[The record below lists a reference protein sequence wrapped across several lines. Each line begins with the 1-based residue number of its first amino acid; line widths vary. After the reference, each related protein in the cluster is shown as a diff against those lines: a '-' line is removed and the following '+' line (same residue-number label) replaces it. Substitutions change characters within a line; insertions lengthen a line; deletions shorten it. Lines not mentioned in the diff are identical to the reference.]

1 MRRIDRMGKM
11 ITKAIAVALS
21 FSIMFGQTIGA
32 HADELNTATALYEE
46 GIALV
51 ETAEEEIEGAD
62 FEEIEAAD
70 MTETAS
76 DLGDYDDAA
85 KELADAA
92 EATIADADTANTS
105 DSRDEAYAAK
115 DSAEANL
122 SEAETKLNE
131 SLTALENAQEAYEE
145 ADAAQKEAE
154 AAYAEAEAA
163 LNNTEADTAAAREAL
178 EAAKNAIEVQEA
190 KKNDLEKIEAQYYG
204 ELVYFFY
211 LTLGE
216 SNIEFDE
223 EGRLDVEKTAAKMTD
238 EQKAKAAQ
246 KDDEFLFR
254 FGRKLTKEIVEYMV
268 LNRDDVDPETAEFT
282 FGTTGDINTIKKAQE
297 TVVFTNQYGHDMVV
311 NKEPN
316 AYKKDISGNEVYGG
330 ETEEYRWGTTHYNS
344 GRGNHTEVTYKDVSG
359 NLHTEYYNYV
369 RKNAAAGD
377 ETDYENGN
385 LYLAVITQGEDGKW
399 YPARV
404 EDENN
409 YDDYNKLTAAID
421 ALNQIEDY
429 NKAREDVEAA
439 LARVAALEATL
450 ADLQESASATKA
462 NLDLVRSALDAAKE
476 ELEAAEANK
485 ESLQATYEE
494 AKAAV
499 ESIDLSRF
507 NIVVVPA
514 TVAETAPATE
524 PAAEPSVEPAV
535 ETPAVITILP
545 EETPLV
551 PVLAAPAGEEEDEVD
566 EVTAVVAIGETDTPL
581 TEGLEA
587 EETSEAAAE
596 VATEVAAAI
605 GTTQLIAN
613 IDGEIVPLAGFAF
626 AESAKK
632 TWWIWILIIAT
643 AITMYIIYKRNTKDE
658 ENETH

>member
-70 MTETAS
+70 MTDTAS

-131 SLTALENAQEAYEE
+131 SLTALENAQAAYAE
-145 ADAAQKEAE
+145 ADAAQQEAE

-163 LNNTEADTAAAREAL
+163 LNDTEADTAAAREAL

-204 ELVYFFY
+204 ELLYFFY
-211 LTLGE
+211 LTVGE
-216 SNIEFDE
+216 NNIVFDE
-223 EGRLDVEKTAAKMTD
+223 EGRLNVEATAANMTD
-238 EQKAKAAQ
+238 TQVANAGK

-254 FGRKLTKEIVEYMV
+254 FGRKLTRELVEHMI
-268 LNRDDVDPETAEFT
+268 LSRDDVDPETAEFT

-330 ETEEYRWGTTHYNS
+330 ETEEYRWGATHYNS

-439 LARVAALEATL
+439 LARVEALEATL
-450 ADLQESASATKA
+450 ATLTESATATKA
-462 NLDLVRSALDAAKE
+462 NLGLVRSALDAAKE
-476 ELEAAEANK
+476 ELDAAEANK

-507 NIVVVPA
+507 NIIVVPA
-514 TVAETAPATE
+514 PVAEETPATE
-524 PAAEPSVEPAV
+524 PTVEPEI

-545 EETPLV
+545 EETPLA
-551 PVLAAPAGEEEDEVD
+551 PVLAAPAGEEVDEAE
-566 EVTAVVAIGETDTPL
+566 EVTAVVAIDEDDTPL
-581 TEGLEA
+581 TEGPA
-587 EETSEAAAE
+587 VAKTPAVAAE
-596 VATEVAAAI
+596 VAAVI
-605 GTTQLIAN
+605 GTTQLTAN

-643 AITMYIIYKRNTKDE
+643 AITMYIIYKRNTEDE
-658 ENETH
+658 ETENH

>member
-46 GIALV
+46 GIELV
-51 ETAEEEIEGAD
+51 ETAEEEVEGAD
-62 FEEIEAAD
+62 FDEIVAAD
-70 MTETAS
+70 MTDTSS
-76 DLGDYDDAA
+76 DLATYG
-85 KELADAA
+85 DAA
-92 EATIADADTANTS
+92 EDLETAAESAIDNADTANTS
-105 DSRDEAYAAK
+105 DDRDEAYAAK
-115 DSAEANL
+115 DNAESSL
-122 SEAETKLNE
+122 TEAETKLNE
-131 SLTALENAQEAYEE
+131 SLTALENAQAAYAE
-145 ADAAQKEAE
+145 ADAAQQEAE

-163 LNNTEADTAAAREAL
+163 LTDTEADTAAAREAL

-204 ELVYFFY
+204 ELLYFFY
-211 LTLGE
+211 LTVGE
-216 SNIEFDE
+216 NNIVFDE
-223 EGRLDVEKTAAKMTD
+223 EGRLNVEATVANMTD
-238 EQKAKAAQ
+238 TQVANAGK

-254 FGRKLTKEIVEYMV
+254 FGRKLTKELVEHMV
-268 LNRDDVDPETAEFT
+268 LSRDDVDPETAEFT

-316 AYKKDISGNEVYGG
+316 AYKKDISGNAVYGG

-369 RKNAAAGD
+369 RKNAEAGD

-409 YDDYNKLTAAID
+409 YDDYSKLTAAID

-429 NKAREDVEAA
+429 NKARADVEAA

-507 NIVVVPA
+507 NIVVVS
-514 TVAETAPATE
+514 APATETPVSE

-545 EETPLV
+545 EETPLA
-551 PVLAAPAGEEEDEVD
+551 PVLAAPAGEEVD
-566 EVTAVVAIGETDTPL
+566 DAEEVTAVVAIGEDETPL
-581 TEGLEA
+581 TEA
-587 EETSEAAAE
+587 VQAVAAPE
-596 VATEVAAAI
+596 VATEVAAVI

-643 AITMYIIYKRNTKDE
+643 AITMYIIYKRNTEDE

>member
-11 ITKAIAVALS
+11 LTKAIAVALS

-32 HADELNTATALYEE
+32 HADELNTATGLYEE

-51 ETAEEEIEGAD
+51 ETAEEEVEGAD

-70 MTETAS
+70 MTDTSS

-131 SLTALENAQEAYEE
+131 SLTALENAQAAYAE
-145 ADAAQKEAE
+145 ADAAQQEAE
-154 AAYAEAEAA
+154 AAYVEAEAA
-163 LNNTEADTAAAREAL
+163 LNDTEADTAAAREAL
-178 EAAKNAIEVQEA
+178 EAAKQAIEVQEA

-211 LTLGE
+211 LAVGE
-216 SNIEFDE
+216 NNIVFDN
-223 EGRLDVEKTAAKMTD
+223 EGRLDVEKTTAKMTD
-238 EQKAKAAQ
+238 AQ
-246 KDDEFLFR
+246 IANAGNKDDDFLFR
-254 FGRKLTKEIVEYMV
+254 FGRKLTKELVEYMI
-268 LNRDDVDPETAEFT
+268 LNREDVDPETAEFT
-282 FGTTGDINTIKKAQE
+282 FGTTGTITTEKTAQE
-297 TVVFTNQYGHDMVV
+297 AVVFTNEHGHDMVV

-316 AYKKDISGNEVYGG
+316 AFKRDISQNEVYGG
-330 ETEEYRWGTTHYNS
+330 ATEKYLWGTTSYNK

-369 RKNAAAGD
+369 RKNVSEND
-377 ETDYENGN
+377 VPDFENGN
-385 LYLAVITQGEDGKW
+385 LYLAVITQGADGKW
-399 YPARV
+399 YPTRV

-409 YDDYNKLTAAID
+409 YDDYTKLTEAIA

-439 LARVAALEATL
+439 LARVEALEATL
-450 ADLQESASATKA
+450 ATLTESATATKA
-462 NLDLVRSALDAAKE
+462 NLELVRSALDAAKE
-476 ELEAAEANK
+476 TLEAAEANK

-514 TVAETAPATE
+514 PAATETPATE
-524 PAAEPSVEPAV
+524 PAVEPAV

-545 EETPLV
+545 EETPLA
-551 PVLAAPAGEEEDEVD
+551 PVLAAPAGEEEDEVE
-566 EVTAVVAIGETDTPL
+566 EVTAVVAIGEDDVPL
-581 TEGLEA
+581 TEGPA
-587 EETSEAAAE
+587 EVKAPE
-596 VATEVAAAI
+596 VATEVAAVI
-605 GTTQLIAN
+605 GTAQLIAN

-626 AESAKK
+626 AESMKK
-632 TWWIWILIIAT
+632 VWWIWILIIVT
-643 AITMYIIYKRNTKDE
+643 AITMFIIYKRNTEDE
-658 ENETH
+658 ETETH

>member
-11 ITKAIAVALS
+11 LTKAIAVALS
-21 FSIMFGQTIGA
+21 FSIMFGQAIGA

-51 ETAEEEIEGAD
+51 EAAEEEVEDAD

-70 MTETAS
+70 MTDTAS

-131 SLTALENAQEAYEE
+131 SLTTLENAQAAYEE

-163 LNNTEADTAAAREAL
+163 LNDTESDTAAAREAL
-178 EAAKNAIEVQEA
+178 EAAKEAIAVQEE
-190 KKNDLEKIEAQYYG
+190 KKNELENIQAQYYG
-204 ELVYFFY
+204 TMVQYFRRVLGNNVVYNEDG
-211 LTLGE
+211 TV
-216 SNIEFDE
+216 NIEESTKKVTTTGNNNFADKGDKAYFAYATLLTE
-223 EGRLDVEKTAAKMTD
+223 EL
-238 EQKAKAAQ
+238 
-246 KDDEFLFR
+246 L
-254 FGRKLTKEIVEYMV
+254 EYMI
-268 LNRDDVDPETAEFT
+268 NGREDVDPETSDFK
-282 FGTTGDINTIKKAQE
+282 FGEQLPLATTRKTAQE
-297 TVVFTNQYGHDMVV
+297 AVVFKNTVGKDQVADKIHTDVSGNTVYPGEEKDVYHRYVSGDSGRHNQFAVTY
-311 NKEPN
+311 
-316 AYKKDISGNEVYGG
+316 KDISGNE
-330 ETEEYRWGTTHYNS
+330 HI
-344 GRGNHTEVTYKDVSG
+344 
-359 NLHTEYYNYV
+359 EYYNFIL
-369 RKNAAAGD
+369 KSEKFGD
-377 ETDYENGN
+377 TADVENGSI
-385 LYLAVITQGEDGKW
+385 YL
-399 YPARV
+399 ARV
-404 EDENN
+404 EQNEDGTWVNTRVKDENN
-409 YDDYNKLTAAID
+409 YDDYSKLTAAVE
-421 ALNQIEDY
+421 ALNQINDY
-429 NKAREDVEAA
+429 NKAKEDVEAA

-450 ADLQESASATKA
+450 ADLQESSSATKA

-514 TVAETAPATE
+514 PATETPVSE
-524 PAAEPSVEPAV
+524 PAAEPAVEPAV

-545 EETPLV
+545 EETPLA
-551 PVLAAPAGEEEDEVD
+551 PVLAAPAGEEEDEVE
-566 EVTAVVAIGETDTPL
+566 EVTAVVAIDENDTPL
-581 TEGLEA
+581 TAGPA
-587 EETSEAAAE
+587 EVKAPE
-596 VATEVAAAI
+596 VATEVAAVI
-605 GTTQLIAN
+605 GTVQLIAN

-626 AESAKK
+626 AESMKK
-632 TWWIWILIIAT
+632 VWWIWILIIVT
-643 AITMYIIYKRNTKDE
+643 AITMYIIYKRNTEDE
-658 ENETH
+658 ETETH

>member
-11 ITKAIAVALS
+11 LTKAIAVALS

-51 ETAEEEIEGAD
+51 ETAEEEVEGAD

-70 MTETAS
+70 MTDTAS

-92 EATIADADTANTS
+92 EATIADADTANTT

-115 DSAEANL
+115 DNAEAGL
-122 SEAETKLNE
+122 TEAEAKLNE
-131 SLTALENAQEAYEE
+131 SLTALENAQAAYAE
-145 ADAAQKEAE
+145 ADAAQQEAE

-163 LNNTEADTAAAREAL
+163 LNDTAADTAAAREAL
-178 EAAKNAIEVQEA
+178 EAAKQAIEVQEA

-211 LTLGE
+211 LTVGE
-216 SNIEFDE
+216 NNIVFDN
-223 EGRLDVEKTAAKMTD
+223 EGRLDVEKTVAKMSD
-238 EQKAKAAQ
+238 EDKAKAAT
-246 KDDEFLFR
+246 KDDQFLFR
-254 FGRKLTKEIVEYMV
+254 FGKKLTKELVEYMV

-282 FGTTGDINTIKKAQE
+282 FGTTGDITTKGKAQE
-297 TVVFTNQYGHDMVV
+297 AVVFTNQNGHDMVV

-316 AYKKDISGNEVYGG
+316 ASKKDISGNAVYGG
-330 ETEEYRWGTTHYNS
+330 AVEEYLWGSTKYNN

-377 ETDYENGN
+377 VTDFENGN

-409 YDDYNKLTAAID
+409 YDDYTKLTEAIA

-439 LARVAALEATL
+439 LARVEALEATL
-450 ADLQESASATKA
+450 AALTESATTTKA
-462 NLDLVRSALDAAKE
+462 NLELVRTALDAAKE
-476 ELEAAEANK
+476 TLEAAEANK

-507 NIVVVPA
+507 NIVVVS
-514 TVAETAPATE
+514 APANETPVSELTAE
-524 PAAEPSVEPAV
+524 PAVEPAV

-545 EETPLV
+545 EETPLA
-551 PVLAAPAGEEEDEVD
+551 PVLAAPAGEEEDEVE
-566 EVTAVVAIGETDTPL
+566 EVTAVVAVDEDDAPL
-581 TEGLEA
+581 TEGP
-587 EETSEAAAE
+587 SEVKAPE
-596 VATEVAAAI
+596 VATEVAAVI
-605 GTTQLIAN
+605 GTAQLIAD

-626 AESAKK
+626 AESMKK
-632 TWWIWILIIAT
+632 VWWIWILIIVT
-643 AITMYIIYKRNTKDE
+643 AITMYIIYKRNTEDE
-658 ENETH
+658 ETETH

>member
-21 FSIMFGQTIGA
+21 FSIIFGQTIGA

-46 GIALV
+46 GIELV
-51 ETAEEEIEGAD
+51 ETAEEEVEGAD
-62 FEEIEAAD
+62 FDEIVAAD
-70 MTETAS
+70 MTDTSS
-76 DLGDYDDAA
+76 DLSDYNDAA
-85 KELADAA
+85 KDLADAA
-92 EATIADADTANTS
+92 EATIADANTANTT

-115 DSAEANL
+115 ENAESGL
-122 SEAETKLNE
+122 TEAETKLNE
-131 SLTALENAQEAYEE
+131 SLSALENAQAAYAE
-145 ADAAQKEAE
+145 ADAAQQEAE
-154 AAYAEAEAA
+154 AAYVEAEAA
-163 LNNTEADTAAAREAL
+163 LNDTAADTAAAREAL

-204 ELVYFFY
+204 ELLYFFY
-211 LTLGE
+211 LTVGE
-216 SNIEFDE
+216 NNIVFDE
-223 EGRLDVEKTAAKMTD
+223 EGRLNVEATAANMTD
-238 EQKAKAAQ
+238 TQVANAGK

-254 FGRKLTKEIVEYMV
+254 FGRKLTKELVEHMI
-268 LNRDDVDPETAEFT
+268 LSRDDVDPETAEFT

-316 AYKKDISGNEVYGG
+316 AFKRDISQNEVYGG
-330 ETEEYRWGTTHYNS
+330 ATEKYLWGTTNYNK

-369 RKNAAAGD
+369 RKNVSEND
-377 ETDYENGN
+377 VPDFENGN
-385 LYLAVITQGEDGKW
+385 LYLAVITQGADGKW

-409 YDDYNKLTAAID
+409 YDDYSKLTAAID

-429 NKAREDVEAA
+429 NKARADVEAA
-439 LARVAALEATL
+439 LARVEALEATL
-450 ADLQESASATKA
+450 ATLTESATATRA
-462 NLDLVRSALDAAKE
+462 NLELVRNALNAAKE
-476 ELEAAEANK
+476 TLEAAEANK

-507 NIVVVPA
+507 NIIVVPA
-514 TVAETAPATE
+514 PVAEETPATE
-524 PAAEPSVEPAV
+524 PTVEPAV

-545 EETPLV
+545 EETPLA

-566 EVTAVVAIGETDTPL
+566 EVTAVVAIDEDDTPL
-581 TEGLEA
+581 TDGPA
-587 EETSEAAAE
+587 VAGTPE
-596 VATEVAAAI
+596 VATEVAAVI
-605 GTTQLIAN
+605 GTSQLIAN
-613 IDGEIVPLAGFAF
+613 IDGEIVPLAGLAF
-626 AESAKK
+626 ADSIKRV
-632 TWWIWILIIAT
+632 WWIWILIAAT
-643 AITMYIIYKRNTKDE
+643 AITMYIIYKRNSEDE
-658 ENETH
+658 ETETH

>member
-46 GIALV
+46 GIELV
-51 ETAEEEIEGAD
+51 ETAEEEVEGAD
-62 FEEIEAAD
+62 FDEIVAAD
-70 MTETAS
+70 MTDTSSNLS
-76 DLGDYDDAA
+76 DYNDAA
-85 KELADAA
+85 QDLADAA
-92 EATIADADTANTS
+92 EATIADANTANTT

-115 DSAEANL
+115 ENAESGL
-122 SEAETKLNE
+122 TEAETKLNE
-131 SLTALENAQEAYEE
+131 SLTALENAQAAYAE
-145 ADAAQKEAE
+145 ADAAQQEAE
-154 AAYAEAEAA
+154 AAYVEAEAA
-163 LNNTEADTAAAREAL
+163 LNDTAADTAAAREAL

-204 ELVYFFY
+204 ELLYFFY
-211 LTLGE
+211 LTVGE
-216 SNIEFDE
+216 NNIVFDE
-223 EGRLDVEKTAAKMTD
+223 EGRLNVEATAASMT
-238 EQKAKAAQ
+238 ETQVANAGK

-254 FGRKLTKEIVEYMV
+254 FGRKLTKELVEHMI
-268 LNRDDVDPETAEFT
+268 LSRDDVDPETAEFT

-369 RKNAAAGD
+369 RKNAEAGD

-409 YDDYNKLTAAID
+409 YDDYSKLTAAID

-429 NKAREDVEAA
+429 NKARADVEAA
-439 LARVAALEATL
+439 LARVEALEATL
-450 ADLQESASATKA
+450 ATLTESATATKA
-462 NLDLVRSALDAAKE
+462 SLELVRTALDAAKE
-476 ELEAAEANK
+476 TLVAAEANK

-507 NIVVVPA
+507 NIIVVPA
-514 TVAETAPATE
+514 PAAEETPATE
-524 PAAEPSVEPAV
+524 PTVEPAV

-545 EETPLV
+545 EETPLA

-566 EVTAVVAIGETDTPL
+566 EVTAVVAIDEDDTPL
-581 TEGLEA
+581 TEGPA
-587 EETSEAAAE
+587 VAGTPE
-596 VATEVAAAI
+596 VATEVAAVI
-605 GTTQLIAN
+605 GTSQLIAN
-613 IDGEIVPLAGFAF
+613 IDGEIVPLAGLAF
-626 AESAKK
+626 ADSIKK
-632 TWWIWILIIAT
+632 VWWIWILIAAT
-643 AITMYIIYKRNTKDE
+643 AITMYIIYKRNTEDE
-658 ENETH
+658 ETETH